1 MSILKVILGK
11 DVNNVS
17 DETEVH
23 FVIYNNNVKNI
34 FFLFFINFLSFILFF
49 IYKIHIINIIN
60 III

>member
-23 FVIYNNNVKNI
+23 FVIYNNNVKN
-34 FFLFFINFLSFILFF
+34 FEC
-49 IYKIHIINIIN
+49 
-60 III
+60 